1 MGNAMAAPRT
11 RSTTA
16 FALAHTF
23 KVSPTQFLSIGLDTS
38 MRRLC
43 CWMKP
48 FTRAASV
55 VWEGSHQH
63 GEGAITTQSAV
74 LKKAPYASGR
84 YSKQG
89 RGTNPPELIAA
100 AHASSFSM
108 ALASELGQVG
118 YCPEQI
124 DTTATVTME
133 HVAAGWTMTL
143 IHLDVVAWVPRAAQC
158 DFIDAAVRAK
168 TSCSISRLLHAKVS
182 MFAKLKRLA
191 AATPIFPR
199 ATAAGLDSIV
209 KTKPQRKTQYGTKR

>member
-1 MGNAMAAPRT
+1 
-11 RSTTA
+11 
-16 FALAHTF
+16 
-23 KVSPTQFLSIGLDTS
+23 
-38 MRRLC
+38 
-43 CWMKP
+43 MKP

-74 LKKAPYASGR
+74 LKKAPYASGH

-108 ALASELGQVG
+108 ALASELGHAG

-158 DFIDAAVRAK
+158 DFIDAAMRAK

-182 MFAKLKRLA
+182 MVAQLKRRA
-191 AATPIFPR
+191 AEARIFPL
-199 ATAAGLDSIV
+199 TSGPGLDAIL
-209 KTKPQRKTQYGTKR
+209 KPKQKRKTQHGTRR

>member
-1 MGNAMAAPRT
+1 
-11 RSTTA
+11 
-16 FALAHTF
+16 
-23 KVSPTQFLSIGLDTS
+23 
-38 MRRLC
+38 
-43 CWMKP
+43 MKP

-74 LKKAPYASGR
+74 LKKAPYVSGH

-108 ALASELGQVG
+108 ALANELGHAG

-133 HVAAGWTMTL
+133 PMAAGWTMTL

-158 DFIDAAVRAK
+158 DFIDAAMRAK

-182 MFAKLKRLA
+182 MFAKLKRRVA
-191 AATPIFPR
+191 AARIFARTPEERLQSLVKPKQPR
-199 ATAAGLDSIV
+199 
-209 KTKPQRKTQYGTKR
+209 KPGNDAKA